1 MAHSTLT
8 RRSGQERAADVV
20 RDPHDAPQ
28 PRPTPAAGAS
38 YSGGII
44 GSTNSRV
51 FIVKV
56 PPPVLR
62 RGGFLERQNGRTS
75 FRDASRDAPPARSHS
90 RTTPSRDL
98 WHPAACRTATA
109 NLFLLTSMTSFAVG
123 ALANSSA
130 PKHTCA
136 TCSACTWGSKG
147 VSYAWRWRTNTFGA
161 IAHLNLRVSGQMCRN
176 HCSAR

>member
-8 RRSGQERAADVV
+8 RRSGQERATDGV
-20 RDPHDAPQ
+20 RDPHHASQ
-28 PRPTPAAGAS
+28 PRPTPAADAS

-98 WHPAACRTATA
+98 SHPAACRTATA
-109 NLFLLTSMTSFAVG
+109 NLFLLSSMTSFAVG

-136 TCSACTWGSKG
+136 ACSACTWGSKG

-161 IAHLNLRVSGQMCRN
+161 IAHPNLRVSGQMCQMP
-176 HCSAR
+176 CSAR